1 MKITF
6 ELEQNDFLLH
16 QLYIASVSPS
26 IKKRRW
32 MNRMLVPLFFSLI
45 ALYVYFQNGWSDVVI
60 PLSLGLLWYVLYPI
74 FDRRVF
80 LKHYQLFIDENFK
93 QKLNCKQSLEFF
105 DDYIFSC
112 ESGNESKIV
121 ASSVIK
127 IIELDQI
134 ILIQLNSGNSFIL
147 PKVKI
152 ENIECIKNYLKTW
165 ANGLNIEYKNEKNW
179 KFK

>member
-112 ESGNESKIV
+112 ESY
-121 ASSVIK
+121 
-127 IIELDQI
+127 
-134 ILIQLNSGNSFIL
+134 
-147 PKVKI
+147 
-152 ENIECIKNYLKTW
+152 YL
-165 ANGLNIEYKNEKNW
+165 AMLRS
-179 KFK
+179 